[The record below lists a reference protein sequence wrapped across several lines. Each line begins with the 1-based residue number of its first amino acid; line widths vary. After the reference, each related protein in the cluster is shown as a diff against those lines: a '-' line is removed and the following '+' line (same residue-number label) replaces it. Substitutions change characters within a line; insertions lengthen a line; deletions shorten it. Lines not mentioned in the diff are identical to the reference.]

1 MFDIR
6 PADLADDLKLGKL
19 KSKPRIIKIK
29 NNSITKKKKYQLSK
43 KTVSR
48 FLSSENS
55 TEDIKGGIIPNQH
68 FQQKILRK
76 KKKNKLALFL
86 EKKNQVPSYIEVNKE
101 AYLKNKIKVSKNRPK
116 LKFEHK
122 LKQNFPSVSH
132 SREIFKERRIQFESN
147 NLKEK
152 NNRDNRPRLQVKS
165 KKSQLPK
172 FKRKE
177 SFVLNPRE
185 ESIKRQ
191 TFPQP
196 SEKNN
201 FPIKKRCPFKGFKS
215 FSANKIRKRQLP
227 SKKKANLKIFFYN
240 LKPAAAMALSLF
252 VLFGLLYSLK
262 FISYGYQKK
271 DDITNKGKDA
281 LGHLAQAKT
290 NMLGHDFE
298 NASIDITNAKRE
310 LEEAEK
316 ELNKIG
322 GNLSEIFSQ
331 LPLFSKI
338 SAGKSVIEIG
348 QEVAEA
354 AENINKFLAAFS
366 QLENPFNEKPTQGM
380 SLGEVFIV
388 VDEGLGKLKENVKNI
403 EIQLEKISVDEL
415 PIEYQSKFE
424 QAKKDFSALTEVIA
438 KIEENNKVFWD
449 VLGYNGLRRYL
460 FVFQNNQE
468 MRATGGF
475 VGSYGVLKIKEGEV
489 ENLFIEG
496 IYNPDG
502 QLKEKVVPPKP
513 IQKISAAW
521 STHDANWF
529 PNFPTSAEKIAWF
542 YEKTGGPTVD
552 GIIALTPDV
561 LEELLEVTGPI
572 EMKDYE
578 VVVNK
583 ENFIEKTQH
592 EVEID
597 YDRELNQPKKF
608 IADLTPI
615 ILNKIFSSKNSEDLA
630 KTFSIISKLVKEK
643 HILIYSLDHNIQK
656 IISEQG
662 WSGEVLQTRKDYLM
676 VVNSNING
684 YKTDGVIDE
693 YIDHEAFIQE
703 DGSIVSKVKIKR
715 VHNGG
720 YKAYDWWNKVNC
732 DYMRVYVPKGS
743 RLVSVKGQTREFNQS
758 PLNYDQLNFRR
769 DSNIEQE
776 EQDMEIDP
784 ESGTRIY
791 EQNNKT
797 VFANWVYVSPQ
808 ETVEIEYEY
817 VLPFQVDLNRNKEK
831 TDSYSILFQKQ
842 SGSPGSKLK
851 SKIKLNNQSEILW
864 KYPEVLDVREQEI
877 NFSSVLSQ
885 DKFIGVAL
893 QDYNSQ

>member
-29 NNSITKKKKYQLSK
+29 DNNITKEKKYQLSK
-43 KTVSR
+43 KTVSYL
-48 FLSSENS
+48 LSSQNS
-55 TEDIKGGIIPNQH
+55 TEDIRGETIPNQC
-68 FQQKILRK
+68 FQRKILRK

-86 EKKNQVPSYIEVNKE
+86 ENKNQVPSYIEVNKG
-101 AYLKNKIKVSKNRPK
+101 AYLKNKIKVSRNRPK

-122 LKQNFPSVSH
+122 LRQNFPSISH
-132 SREIFKERRIQFESN
+132 SPKILKESRIQSESN

-152 NNRDNRPRLQVKS
+152 NNRNNKPRPQAKS
-165 KKSQLPK
+165 KESQLPK
-172 FKRKE
+172 FKHRR
-177 SFVLNPRE
+177 SLALNPRE
-185 ESIKRQ
+185 EGIKRQ

-196 SEKNN
+196 SKKVN
-201 FPIKKRCPFKGFKS
+201 FSIKKPRSLEGFKS
-215 FSANKIRKRQLP
+215 FSANKIRRRQLP
-227 SKKKANLKIFFYN
+227 SKKRASLKMFFYN
-240 LKPAAAMALSLF
+240 LKPATAMALSLF
-252 VLFGLLYSLK
+252 ILFGLFYSLK

-271 DDITNKGKDA
+271 DEITNKGRDA

-298 NASIDITNAKRE
+298 NASVDITNAKRE

-316 ELNKIG
+316 ELDKIG
-322 GNLSEIFSQ
+322 GSLSEIFSQ

-338 SAGKSVIEIG
+338 STGKSVIEIG

-366 QLENPFNEKPTQGM
+366 QLENPFDEKSAQGM
-380 SLGEVFIV
+380 SLGEVFLV
-388 VDEGLGKLKENVKNI
+388 VNEGLGKLKENVKNI
-403 EIQLEKISVDEL
+403 EVQLEKISVDEL
-415 PIEYQSKFE
+415 PLEYQSKFD
-424 QAKKDFSALTEVIA
+424 QAKKDFGVLTGVIA

-449 VLGYNGLRRYL
+449 VLGYNGVRRYL

-475 VGSYGVLKIKEGEV
+475 IGSYGVLKIKEGEV

-552 GIIALTPDV
+552 GVITLTPNV

-572 EMKDYE
+572 EMRDYE
-578 VVVNK
+578 VVINK

-615 ILNKIFSSKNSEDLA
+615 ILNKVFSSKNSEDLA

-693 YIDHEAFIQE
+693 YIDHEAVIQE
-703 DGSIVSKVKIKR
+703 DGSIISKVKIKR

-720 YKAYDWWNKVNC
+720 HKAYDWWNKVNC

-743 RLVSVKGQTREFNQS
+743 RLISVKGQTREFNQS

-769 DSNIEQE
+769 DPNIEQE
-776 EQDMEIDP
+776 EQNMEVDP

-791 EQNNKT
+791 EQDNKT

-808 ETVEIEYEY
+808 EAVEIEYEY
-817 VLPFQVDLNRNKEK
+817 ILPFQINFNKNKEK

-842 SGSPGSKLK
+842 SGSPGSRLK
-851 SKIKLNNQSEILW
+851 SKIKLNDQSEILW
-864 KYPEVLDVREQEI
+864 KYPEVLDMREQEI
-877 NFSSVLSQ
+877 NFSSVLFR
-885 DKFIGVAL
+885 DKFMGVAL
-893 QDYNSQ
+893 QARN